1 MKDIIQSNSRV
12 THKSGVKGDHAGRKH
27 KGVKEGIN
35 APSQQ
40 TIVQPKLELTTPGD
54 SYEREADRMADFV
67 MRKAYS
73 GLPTEMPSTS
83 SVLPPLISRRASS
96 STSGVAVDSATES
109 GIHASRG
116 GGHPMPT
123 ALRSQME
130 SGFETDFSRVRLH
143 TGSAAEAMS
152 NDLSAKAFTYG
163 NDIYFN
169 RGQYSP
175 DTTAGQ
181 HLIAHELTHVVQ
193 QSGKVGREEEE
204 NEEDKIVNESTKKD
218 QDEIT
223 TNYDKWMEE
232 QEVRRYNNNID
243 PKEDFENSA
252 LKNIGMMPMIQNSMI
267 TAVYLI
273 HKTRYWLKYCIDK
286 EILRQKEDED
296 SELYSSHIRDKE
308 YYRNLVTTIL
318 SSPNFL
324 SIVFNNLGCIR
335 EKIVKYD
342 FHNFKYIKLIT
353 NENRMQTYGV
363 NKGGK
368 IGLSDMFFGHGLT
381 NKDRAYAIIHEFA
394 HSVLH
399 NSGEELYIDNF
410 EETEKGIPPRAEV
423 FCDIFNTLNI
433 YNKEKCINDI
443 IKTKIINSPDFYVLL
458 CYLFAY

>member
-1 MKDIIQSNSRV
+1 M
-12 THKSGVKGDHAGRKH
+12 KGDHAGRKH

-96 STSGVAVDSATES
+96 STSGVAMDNATES

-116 GGHPMPT
+116 GGQPMPT

-130 SGFETDFSRVRLH
+130 SGFEVDFSGVRLH

-152 NDLSAKAFTYG
+152 NDLRAKAFTYG

-204 NEEDKIVNESTKKD
+204 NEEDKIVNEGTKKD
-218 QDEIT
+218 QDKIT
-223 TNYDKWMEE
+223 TNYDKWMKE
-232 QEVRRYNNNID
+232 QEVRHYNNNID
-243 PKEDFENSA
+243 PREDFENST
-252 LKNIGMMPMIQNSMI
+252 LKSNGMMLMILNSMI

-273 HKTRYWLKYCIDK
+273 HKTQYWLKYCIDK
-286 EILRQKEDED
+286 ETGFENIKEILRQKEDEE

-324 SIVFNNLGCIR
+324 SIVFNNLDYIR
-335 EKIVKYD
+335 IEITKYD
-342 FHNFKYIKLIT
+342 FYNFKYTRLIT
-353 NENRMQTYGV
+353 NENKMQTYGV
-363 NKGGK
+363 NKDGK
-368 IGLSDMFFGHGLT
+368 IGLSDMFFEHRFT